1 MQLNEAAAM
10 LDHDYFRTREQMVWA
25 DLGCGSGTFTL
36 ALASLLSP
44 GSFVY
49 AIDRNAAAL
58 QQIPS
63 GHNRV
68 SIKKYQ
74 SDFISDRLPL
84 EKVDGIL
91 MANGLHYIQH
101 KDVFIKKTA
110 SALKDAGR
118 FLIVEYNTDQP
129 VPVWVP
135 FPVSFASLQ
144 NLFGDAGFNTIRLL
158 NERSSVYGHA
168 PMYSA
173 IIKK

>member
-10 LDHDYFRTREQMVWA
+10 LDNDHFHTREQMVWA

-49 AIDRNAAAL
+49 AIDSNAAAL

-63 GHNRV
+63 GYNRV

-84 EKVDGIL
+84 GKVDGIL
-91 MANGLHYIQH
+91 MANALHYVQH
-101 KDVFIKKTA
+101 KDAFIKKAA
-110 SALKDAGR
+110 SALGDQGR
-118 FLIVEYNTDQP
+118 FLIVEYNTDLP

-135 FPVSFASLQ
+135 FPLSFASLQ
-144 NLFGDAGFNTIRLL
+144 SLFRGAGFNAVRLL
-158 NERSSVYGHA
+158 NERPSVYGHA
-168 PMYSA
+168 PLYSA
-173 IIKK
+173 VITK